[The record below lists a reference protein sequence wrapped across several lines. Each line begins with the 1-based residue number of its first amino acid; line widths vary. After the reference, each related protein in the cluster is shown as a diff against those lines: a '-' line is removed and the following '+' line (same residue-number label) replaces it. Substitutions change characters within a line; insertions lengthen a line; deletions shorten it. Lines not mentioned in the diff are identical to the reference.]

1 MADKDV
7 FGRADGLMRRHSLP
21 LPGSGSDTG
30 GVPVLTELVE
40 TPPADHGM
48 VSEIGAA
55 VLDRVSQ
62 QVEGRLR
69 AEVERRIAEQMAGQV
84 QAAVSGALVDLRK
97 ELATAIAEAIRQE
110 LERRNVK

>member
-40 TPPADHGM
+40 PPAATAAAVAD
-48 VSEIGAA
+48 IGAA
-55 VLDRVSQ
+55 VLDRVMQ
-62 QVEGRLR
+62 QMEARLR
-69 AEVERRIAEQMAGQV
+69 ADVERRVAEQMAGQV
-84 QAAVSGALVDLRK
+84 QVAVSGALADLRK
-97 ELATAIAEAIRQE
+97 ELALAIAEAIRQE
-110 LERRNVK
+110 LERRSVK

>member
-7 FGRADGLMRRHSLP
+7 LGRADGLMRRHALP
-21 LPGSGSDTG
+21 LPGSGTDAG

-40 TPPADHGM
+40 APAAAEGL

-62 QVEGRLR
+62 QIEGRLR
-69 AEVERRIAEQMAGQV
+69 AEVERRVAEQMAGQV
-84 QAAVSGALVDLRK
+84 QAALSAALTDLRK
-97 ELATAIAEAIRQE
+97 ELAAAIAEAIRQE
-110 LERRNVK
+110 LERRQIK